1 MQKILVIQT
10 AFIGDVV
17 LATAL
22 IESLHQQYPQ
32 AAIDVVVRKGNE
44 NLFNEHPFIS
54 ELIVWDKKNSKYLNW
69 LSILKKIRAKKYELL
84 INVQRF
90 TATGLWTILSNATIT
105 IGFDKN
111 PFSFLFTHKVKHDL
125 AILNQDVL
133 VGEISKTEVHEI
145 NRNHKLIE
153 SLGALKLCMPKLYP
167 TKADYEKVKIYQTEK
182 YITIAPASVWFTK
195 QFPLTAWVSLMNE
208 LNFEGPIYIL
218 GGPSDKA
225 LGDKIINELV
235 SLHSKAPNTSITS
248 ITSITSSTKTAS
260 KKIIN
265 LSGALGFLA
274 SATLQQK
281 AVMNYV
287 NDSAPLHFCSA
298 MNAPVVAIYCSTIP
312 SFGFGPLSTNSFIVE
327 TQQKLNCR
335 PCGLHGK
342 KQCPLGHFNCAKTI
356 ENAQLIAPLL
366 QMAQH

>member
-1 MQKILVIQT
+1 MQKILVVQT

-22 IESLHQQYPQ
+22 VESLHEQYPK

-44 NLFNEHPFIS
+44 HLFNEHPFIN
-54 ELIVWDKKNSKYLNW
+54 ELIVWDKKQHKYLNW
-69 LSILKKIRAKKYELL
+69 LSILKKIRAKKYDVL
-84 INVQRF
+84 INLQRF
-90 TATGLWTILSNATIT
+90 AATGLWTVLSNANTT

-111 PFSFLFTHKVKHDL
+111 PFSFLFTHKVKHDVS
-125 AILNQDVL
+125 AGD
-133 VGEISKTEVHEI
+133 VHEI
-145 NRNHKLIE
+145 NRNHKLTE
-153 SLGALKLCMPKLYP
+153 SLGALQLCMPKLYP
-167 TKADYEKVKIYQTEK
+167 TKSDFDKVKQYQAEK

-195 QFPLTAWVSLMNE
+195 QFPISAWVSFLTE
-208 LNFEGPIYIL
+208 LPFEGPIYIL
-218 GGPSDKA
+218 GGVSDKA
-225 LGDKIINELV
+225 LGDQIINEIE
-235 SLHSKAPNTSITS
+235 SIDS
-248 ITSITSSTKTAS
+248 TAS

-274 SATLQQK
+274 SAALQQK

-298 MNAPVVAIYCSTIP
+298 VNAPVTAIYCSTIP
-312 SFGFGPLSTNSFIVE
+312 AFGFGPLSTNSFIVE
-327 TQQKLNCR
+327 TQQKLSCR

-342 KQCPLGHFNCAKTI
+342 KECPLGHFNCAHSI
-356 ENAQLIAPLL
+356 ENTQLIAPLL